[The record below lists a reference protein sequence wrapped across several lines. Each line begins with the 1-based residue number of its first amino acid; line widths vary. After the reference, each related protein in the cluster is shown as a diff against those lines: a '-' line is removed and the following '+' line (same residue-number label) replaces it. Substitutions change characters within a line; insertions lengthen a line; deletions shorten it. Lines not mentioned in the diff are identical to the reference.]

1 MCYRWVVDETNHETG
16 SLWIII
22 DKDNRVSGANDYDNS
37 ATNRKWY
44 TGAGKLNFFNNTP
57 KQDKKQY
64 NGNVH

>member
-1 MCYRWVVDETNHETG
+1 M
-16 SLWIII
+16 

-44 TGAGKLNFFNNTP
+44 TGAGKLNFSNNTP